1 MFGVNEE
8 PLCFGTEKFISL
20 KDAVKNPT
28 SECPQKEINRVTAA
42 IGNSGRLAVHQ
53 VVGEQS
59 STSIVSMSS
68 VHD

>member
-8 PLCFGTEKFISL
+8 PICFGTENSFQSL
-20 KDAVKNPT
+20 KETVQIPT
-28 SECPQKEINRVTAA
+28 HECPKKEINGVTAA

-59 STSIVSMSS
+59 SARASL
-68 VHD
+68 